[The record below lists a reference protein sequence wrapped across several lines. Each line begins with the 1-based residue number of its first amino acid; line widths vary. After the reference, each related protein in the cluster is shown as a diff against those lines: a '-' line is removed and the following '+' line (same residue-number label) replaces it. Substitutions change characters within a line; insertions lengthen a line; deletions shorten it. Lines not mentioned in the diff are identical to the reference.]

1 VWEVE
6 VEVEVTVGRRIA
18 AVGRRAVRTTTAA
31 VSPLAVALAIFALAA
46 FALAALVNELNIGW
60 PWWVVAS
67 VIAVASTRLWRV
79 LPFVGLLTLN
89 LATAFALAAL
99 ADELN
104 IGWPWWVV
112 ASVIAVASTVWS
124 RWVSVSFTWPWGRRE
139 RTRKRTRGSGS
150 DDDTCDVLPR
160 KNTPLIAT
168 IIGLFAVSAGVPGL
182 STSLANSSPGSILVY
197 AVPVGLG
204 VLSFV
209 MGLMLA
215 RYRRKQLDIIR
226 QSFVRQIEDALMGG
240 ARNDIDYLIRQ
251 RDALIASG
259 DVSDATDMSGQI
271 REVLVHTD
279 VVKN

>member
-1 VWEVE
+1 M
-6 VEVEVTVGRRIA
+6 TVGRRIAA
-18 AVGRRAVRTTTAA
+18 AVGRRAVRTTTAP
-31 VSPLAVALAIFALAA
+31 VSPLAALAIFALAA

-67 VIAVASTRLWRV
+67 VIAVAST
-79 LPFVGLLTLN
+79 
-89 LATAFALAAL
+89 
-99 ADELN
+99 
-104 IGWPWWVV
+104 GWSWWSWWV
-112 ASVIAVASTVWS
+112 
-124 RWVSVSFTWPWGRRE
+124 WVNFTWLWGRRE

-215 RYRRKQLDIIR
+215 RYRRTQLDIIR
-226 QSFVRQIEDALMGG
+226 QSFVRQVEEALMGG
-240 ARNDIDYLIRQ
+240 ALNDIDYLIRQ

-259 DVSDATDMSGQI
+259 DVSDATDMSCQI
-271 REVLVHTD
+271 REVLMHTD
-279 VVKN
+279 VVKRTKTPHPSATRTPRPRNGE

>member
-1 VWEVE
+1 
-6 VEVEVTVGRRIA
+6 
-18 AVGRRAVRTTTAA
+18 
-31 VSPLAVALAIFALAA
+31 LAVALAIFALAA
-46 FALAALVNELNIGW
+46 FALAALVN
-60 PWWVVAS
+60 
-67 VIAVASTRLWRV
+67 
-79 LPFVGLLTLN
+79 
-89 LATAFALAAL
+89 
-99 ADELN
+99 ELN

-271 REVLVHTD
+271 REVLMHTD